1 MCDEHTLEDD
11 RRQSE
16 ELRLSRRRFGMASGG
31 LAAAKGAGLSV
42 TGVMAAWLP
51 NRADASVALD
61 GLAEREVEIATPE
74 GTADAFFVH
83 PVEGAHAAVL
93 VWPDI
98 LGLREAYRLVGRR
111 LAAAGYTAL
120 VVNPYY
126 RSQKAPVVQ
135 PGASFQDEAT
145 RNLVLPLARS
155 LSAKSNVVDS
165 IAFVDWLDQQ
175 PEVDTKRKIGTI
187 GYCMGGAITMRAA
200 AAIPGRIGAGASF
213 HGGRLVTDDLESP
226 HRLVPLMNASFLIA
240 VAANDDERD
249 PVAKSVLRQAFDAAE
264 LDAEIEVYA
273 GAMHG
278 WCTPDSRAY
287 DEEKSERAW
296 ARMMAKFAEALA

>member
-1 MCDEHTLEDD
+1 MCDEYTLEDD
-11 RRQSE
+11 NRHAE
-16 ELRLSRRRFGMASGG
+16 EAQLSRRQFGMASGG
-31 LAAAKGAGLSV
+31 LAAARGAGLTL
-42 TGVMAAWLP
+42 TGLAAWLP
-51 NRADASVALD
+51 GGANAGDAPE
-61 GLAEREVEIATPE
+61 GLSEREVEISTPD

-83 PVEGAHAAVL
+83 PVDGAQAAVL

-98 LGLREAYRLVGRR
+98 LGLRDAYRLVGRR
-111 LAAAGYTAL
+111 LAAAGYSAL

-126 RSQKAPVVQ
+126 RSQKAPVVK

-155 LSAKSNVVDS
+155 LSAKTNVIDS
-165 IAFVDWLDQQ
+165 IAFVDWLDKQ
-175 PEVDTKRKIGTI
+175 PEVDTKRKIGTM

-213 HGGRLVTDDLESP
+213 HGGRLVTDDLDSP

-249 PVAKSVLRQAFDAAE
+249 PVAKAVLRQAFEAAE

-287 DEEKSERAW
+287 NEEKSEQAW
-296 ARMMAKFAEALA
+296 ARLMSRFATALA